1 MFKTASCI
9 TWAEISPHLHSIRQ
23 QGAIAWLSK
32 AQVAFLFF
40 IQSMYLALL
49 NTHQGKENRNRG
61 GSAVVADVSVEPKV
75 ASSNPSP
82 RHFSN
87 FLPF

>member
-1 MFKTASCI
+1 MHYMGRNQPT
-9 TWAEISPHLHSIRQ
+9 P
-23 QGAIAWLSK
+23 
-32 AQVAFLFF
+32 AQHQATKGNRMVQYPGCLPFF

-49 NTHQGKENRNRG
+49 NTHQGKENGNRG
-61 GSAVVADVSVEPKV
+61 GSAVVSAVSVEPKV
-75 ASSNPSP
+75 ASSNPSL

>member
-23 QGAIAWLSK
+23 QRAIAWFST
-32 AQVAFLFF
+32 QVAFLFF

-61 GSAVVADVSVEPKV
+61 GSAVVAAVSVEPKV

-82 RHFSN
+82 PHFSN